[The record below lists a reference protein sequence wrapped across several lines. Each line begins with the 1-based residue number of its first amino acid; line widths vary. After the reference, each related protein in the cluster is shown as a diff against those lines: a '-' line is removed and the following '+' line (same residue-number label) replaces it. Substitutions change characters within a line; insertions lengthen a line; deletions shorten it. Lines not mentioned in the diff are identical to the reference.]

1 MREPHSGQRR
11 PGSEEERRVLFP
23 VVTAM
28 VVIAVCAALIGD
40 CAESDAARQALSGA
54 LLQP

>member
-1 MREPHSGQRR
+1 
-11 PGSEEERRVLFP
+11 
-23 VVTAM
+23 M